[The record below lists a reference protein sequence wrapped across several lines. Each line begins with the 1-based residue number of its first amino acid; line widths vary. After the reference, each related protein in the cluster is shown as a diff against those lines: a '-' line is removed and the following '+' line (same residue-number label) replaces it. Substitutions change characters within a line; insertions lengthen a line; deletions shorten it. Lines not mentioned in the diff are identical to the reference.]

1 MSKVGVKAGV
11 KAGVAARVKA
21 RVKARA
27 LVLAVAL
34 LPLGACSSAQVGG
47 VLARLGTDGQLF
59 CAVAA
64 KDGPVVVGLI
74 DAGAPLAGAA
84 APAVVLAVGAT
95 KAYVDAACAAAGGI
109 PVSPPAGPAPQVAIV
124 PPSIVPPSR

>member
-1 MSKVGVKAGV
+1 MSKVGVMVGK
-11 KAGVAARVKA
+11 ARVKA
-21 RVKARA
+21 RVKAHA
-27 LVLAVAL
+27 LVLAL

-47 VLARLGTDGQLF
+47 ALARLGTDGQLF

-74 DAGAPLAGAA
+74 DAGAPLAGVA

-124 PPSIVPPSR
+124 PPSIVPPSIVPPSR